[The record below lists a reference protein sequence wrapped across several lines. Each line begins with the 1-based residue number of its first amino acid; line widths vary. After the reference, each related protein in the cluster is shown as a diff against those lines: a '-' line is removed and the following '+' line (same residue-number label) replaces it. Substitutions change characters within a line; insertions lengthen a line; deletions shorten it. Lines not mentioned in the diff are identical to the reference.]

1 MKIYTYTESEW
12 NEKNQRYEITYSESY
27 EYEGE
32 ISQCGG
38 GGGGGTQKTY
48 VRYAPYVETHHA
60 DFLNWILVKR
70 NEALNRENP
79 FKDYSF
85 IEVDAA
91 FFGTGYVLSSFPSLY
106 DMFGKFMAGL
116 DIGIVWKSVFEN
128 KLKSSEINADVEAEI
143 KLADEKMVKGA
154 IADFKVSMRNIN
166 AVITSSFIIGKAK
179 LEDKRIKTIS
189 EIRLNAKVKFLPEI
203 GQEYS
208 ARLNWQRGTVIKYA
222 IILKKYFIWKTV
234 TDERNYRFKS
244 KTALWPFTSL
254 KFEQAALGT
263 LRGSVSFRKTQEKK
277 RRSAVS
283 AVLFVASYTVQG
295 ACIGGWIGAVV
306 GFVIGVAMLFLE

>member
-1 MKIYTYTESEW
+1 MSSSKA
-12 NEKNQRYEITYSESY
+12 IT
-27 EYEGE
+27 
-32 ISQCGG
+32 
-38 GGGGGTQKTY
+38 
-48 VRYAPYVETHHA
+48 RYAPYVEAHHG
-60 DFLNWILVKR
+60 DFLNTTV
-70 NEALNRENP
+70 ANRVIDDAP
-79 FKDYSF
+79 DYET